1 MDCGTGKG
9 VMGMTAI
16 GYGISFGVGKMLCK
30 QVMMVARS
38 YEYTKNRIL
47 YFKLLYFMAI

>member
-1 MDCGTGKG
+1 MVCGTGNG
-9 VMGMTAI
+9 VMGMTAT
-16 GYGISFGVGKMLCK
+16 GYGISSGVDKMFCK
-30 QVMMVARS
+30 QVMMVAQS